1 MERKC
6 LLIDDNKRFYKNMV
20 KNVNL
25 IRWWNYFYEV
35 INDEMNKIKNCFLK
49 FFNIFFFCKF
59 LGGMYVVCEYSGVF
73 CGKYEFSSIFVIW
86 IYIYWFRWLFKC
98 EYW

>member
-1 MERKC
+1 MIIKDLIKIWLKMKI
-6 LLIDDNKRFYKNMV
+6 LLDDEF
-20 KNVNL
+20 
-25 IRWWNYFYEV
+25 IIYEV
-35 INDEMNKIKNCFLK
+35 IIDEMNKIKNCFLK

-73 CGKYEFSSIFVIW
+73 CGKYEFSSIFIIW